1 MMPFGVAVALW
12 YVLNFLFLAFA
23 VNHLAT
29 ALERATAAD
38 RGGIPP
44 PGSRSWWSLRLL
56 PILICIG
63 PIGVALERGQADL
76 LLLARRLYRF
86 SSLLMIPALAL
97 LAAFPSDQHCQ
108 ALAGTAALQLVG
120 ASLLAL
126 AAYVAI
132 EAAKTIIE
140 GEAAHTS
147 YVGIGLAIASLI
159 VMPLLARAKR
169 RVAAGIDSRAL
180 VADSRQT
187 DICAWL
193 SAILLAGLIL
203 NAWLGWWWSDPAAG
217 LLMVPLIAKEGVEAL
232 QGERS
237 C

>member
-1 MMPFGVAVALW
+1 MPTNTTPNHPTTLQPQARARLVRQGLHLEYLTLGWNLVEAAVAVSA
-12 YVLNFLFLAFA
+12 
-23 VNHLAT
+23 
-29 ALERATAAD
+29 
-38 RGGIPP
+38 G
-44 PGSRSWWSLRLL
+44 
-56 PILICIG
+56 
-63 PIGVALERGQADL
+63 
-76 LLLARRLYRF
+76 LLAGSIALVGFGIDSVIEMSSGAILLWRL
-86 SSLLMIPALAL
+86 SSDRDEESREQIEARALK
-97 LAAFPSDQHCQ
+97 
-108 ALAGTAALQLVG
+108 LVG

-132 EAAKTIIE
+132 EAAKTLIE
-140 GEAAHTS
+140 GEAPHTS

-203 NAWLGWWWSDPAAG
+203 NAWRGWWWSDPAAA
-217 LLMVPLIAKEGVEAL
+217 LLMVPLIAKEGIEAL
-232 QGERS
+232 QGEHS
-237 C
+237 CSC